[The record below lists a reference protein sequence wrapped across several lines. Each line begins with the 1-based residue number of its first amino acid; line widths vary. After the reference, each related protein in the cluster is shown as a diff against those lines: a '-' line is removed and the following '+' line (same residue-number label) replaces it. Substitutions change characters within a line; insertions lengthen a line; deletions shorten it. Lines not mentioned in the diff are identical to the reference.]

1 MKTELGRV
9 AGLLQDRSPP
19 ATPLQQRIH
28 RLGIV
33 LVGWFILVIAI
44 IAGLQLARGVSA
56 LETLHLSISLAVA
69 AVPEGLPAV
78 LAITLAFGAQ
88 RLAHRQ
94 ALVRQLSSV
103 ETLGSVSAICTDK
116 TGTLT
121 RNEMTVREIHTL
133 QDIFDVTGA
142 GYSVEGSILRRPPAH
157 DHRGG
162 LLTEE
167 ALQGLTIGCWCNH
180 AQVVPR
186 PHQTGFWEV
195 VGDPTEAALLVA
207 AHKAGVSRSTEVL
220 HVEHEIPFD
229 SQRKA
234 MSVIVSGPM
243 RSRSVFM
250 KGAVEVV
257 LSACTRGLQDGKVG
271 LLTEG
276 QRQQI
281 LRANDEMASRALRV
295 LAVAYRD
302 ELATHESRDVERDL
316 IFVGLFGMIDPPR
329 EEAKAAIATCHQA
342 GIRPIMIT
350 GDHPATALAIG
361 RELGLPATKADVM
374 EGRQID
380 LCSDEHFEDRVARV
394 SIFARVSAEHKL
406 RIIQSLQRQ
415 GGVVA
420 MTGDGVNDAPAVKAA
435 DIGIAMGNTG
445 TDVTKEAASLV
456 LTNDNFATI
465 VEAVREGRA
474 IYDNILKFIH
484 YLLAGNVGKILF
496 MFVAVLFGLP
506 APLLAMQILWLN
518 VVTDGLPALAL
529 GLDRGEAG
537 VMRRMP
543 RKSNDP
549 LLGVRRGLQVMF
561 HGTLAAG
568 VAFAGFWTVY
578 RGDNENLAEAQLV
591 AFCILGFAQLAYAF
605 TCRSQTETIWQ
616 LRPGS
621 NPHLLVATAVSL
633 LLLLAVILIPALR
646 GIFGIEA
653 LPLPWEW
660 GFIVVLSLLP
670 ALTIESIKGARQLAA
685 KLSERATR

>member
-1 MKTELGRV
+1 
-9 AGLLQDRSPP
+9 
-19 ATPLQQRIH
+19 
-28 RLGIV
+28 
-33 LVGWFILVIAI
+33 
-44 IAGLQLARGVSA
+44 
-56 LETLHLSISLAVA
+56 
-69 AVPEGLPAV
+69 
-78 LAITLAFGAQ
+78 
-88 RLAHRQ
+88 
-94 ALVRQLSSV
+94 
-103 ETLGSVSAICTDK
+103 
-116 TGTLT
+116 
-121 RNEMTVREIHTL
+121 
-133 QDIFDVTGA
+133 
-142 GYSVEGSILRRPPAH
+142 
-157 DHRGG
+157 
-162 LLTEE
+162 
-167 ALQGLTIGCWCNH
+167 
-180 AQVVPR
+180 
-186 PHQTGFWEV
+186 
-195 VGDPTEAALLVA
+195 
-207 AHKAGVSRSTEVL
+207 
-220 HVEHEIPFD
+220 
-229 SQRKA
+229 
-234 MSVIVSGPM
+234 
-243 RSRSVFM
+243 
-250 KGAVEVV
+250 
-257 LSACTRGLQDGKVG
+257 
-271 LLTEG
+271 
-276 QRQQI
+276 
-281 LRANDEMASRALRV
+281 
-295 LAVAYRD
+295 
-302 ELATHESRDVERDL
+302 
-316 IFVGLFGMIDPPR
+316 
-329 EEAKAAIATCHQA
+329 
-342 GIRPIMIT
+342 
-350 GDHPATALAIG
+350 
-361 RELGLPATKADVM
+361 
-374 EGRQID
+374 
-380 LCSDEHFEDRVARV
+380 
-394 SIFARVSAEHKL
+394 
-406 RIIQSLQRQ
+406 
-415 GGVVA
+415 

-518 VVTDGLPALAL
+518 VV
-529 GLDRGEAG
+529 AG